1 LSASIRLK
9 CVLSTEAKSKAAR
22 EPQPNGFW
30 DDLPMVPRFIA
41 WVINAERYTTVLAAL
56 SPHAVAEETASRTLC
71 VTSTN
76 CYATLIDQPWIMS
89 IARRN
94 WVAAGHSF

>member
-1 LSASIRLK
+1 
-9 CVLSTEAKSKAAR
+9 
-22 EPQPNGFW
+22 
-30 DDLPMVPRFIA
+30 MVPRFIA

>member
-1 LSASIRLK
+1 M
-9 CVLSTEAKSKAAR
+9 LSTEAKSKAAR

-41 WVINAERYTTVLAAL
+41 WVINAERYTTVPAAL

-76 CYATLIDQPWIMS
+76 CYAWNTLMDQPWIMS
-89 IARRN
+89 MARRN
-94 WVAAGHSF
+94 WVAAGHSI